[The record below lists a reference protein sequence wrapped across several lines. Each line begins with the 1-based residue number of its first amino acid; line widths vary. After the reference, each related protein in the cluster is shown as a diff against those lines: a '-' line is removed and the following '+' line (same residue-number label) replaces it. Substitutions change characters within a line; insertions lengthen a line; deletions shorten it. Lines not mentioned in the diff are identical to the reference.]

1 MTQEKKNGKIIAII
15 TMIFLFGMISFVT
28 NLAAPMGIVL
38 KNQFDVSN
46 ALGMLGNFGNFI
58 AYAVM
63 GIPSGIL
70 LQRVGYK
77 KTALIAVAIGFIG
90 VGIQFLSGHSSPEM
104 AFAVYL
110 IGAFVAGFSMCLL
123 NTVVNP
129 MLNKLGGEGN
139 KGNQL
144 IQVGGSF
151 NSVMATITPM
161 FVGILIAG
169 SIEKATISQIFPV
182 MYTAMAVFA
191 FAFFVLLFVRIPEP
205 NAATTTEPIST
216 LMKGALK
223 FRHFVLGAIAIFVYV
238 GIEVGVPGTLNLFLT
253 DPVEK
258 GGAGIASTISGFVVG
273 TYWFLMLIGRLA
285 GASLGAKVSSKA
297 MLTFTSGLGLIL
309 VFLAIFS
316 STGTLV
322 NLPVLQQSAT
332 GGLSFGFA
340 EVPINAMYLVL
351 VGFCTSIM
359 WGGIFNLAVEG
370 LGKYLAAASG
380 LFMVLVCGGGN
391 KGNQLIQVGGSFN
404 SVMATITPM
413 FVGILIAGSIEK
425 ATISQIFPVMYTAMA
440 VFAFAFFVLLFVRI
454 PEPNAA
460 TTTEPISTL
469 MKGALKF
476 RHFVLGAI
484 AIFVYVGIEV
494 GVPGTLNLFLTD
506 PVEKGG
512 AGIASTISGFVVGTY
527 WFLMLIG
534 RLAGASLGAK
544 VSSKA
549 MLTFTSA
556 LGLILV
562 FLAIFSSTGT
572 LVNLPVLQQS
582 ATGGLSFG
590 FAEVPINAMYLVLVG
605 LCTSIMWGGIFNLA
619 VEGLGKYLAA
629 ASGLFMVLVCGG
641 GILPVIQGWVAD
653 VAGFMASY
661 WVIIAALAYLLY
673 YGLVGCKNVNKDIP
687 VE

>member
-205 NAATTTEPIST
+205 NAA
-216 LMKGALK
+216 A
-223 FRHFVLGAIAIFVYV
+223 
-238 GIEVGVPGTLNLFLT
+238 
-253 DPVEK
+253 
-258 GGAGIASTISGFVVG
+258 
-273 TYWFLMLIGRLA
+273 
-285 GASLGAKVSSKA
+285 
-297 MLTFTSGLGLIL
+297 
-309 VFLAIFS
+309 
-316 STGTLV
+316 
-322 NLPVLQQSAT
+322 
-332 GGLSFGFA
+332 
-340 EVPINAMYLVL
+340 
-351 VGFCTSIM
+351 
-359 WGGIFNLAVEG
+359 
-370 LGKYLAAASG
+370 
-380 LFMVLVCGGGN
+380 
-391 KGNQLIQVGGSFN
+391 
-404 SVMATITPM
+404 
-413 FVGILIAGSIEK
+413 
-425 ATISQIFPVMYTAMA
+425 
-440 VFAFAFFVLLFVRI
+440 
-454 PEPNAA
+454 
-460 TTTEPISTL
+460 TTEPISTL

-661 WVIIAALAYLLY
+661 WVIIAALAYLL
-673 YGLVGCKNVNKDIP
+673 
-687 VE
+687 

>member
-1 MTQEKKNGKIIAII
+1 MTQQKQNGKLIAII

-38 KNQFDVSN
+38 KNQFSVSN

-77 KTALIAVAIGFIG
+77 KTALIAVAVGFIG
-90 VGIQFLSGHSSPEM
+90 VGIQYLSGHSSPDM

-110 IGAFVAGFSMCLL
+110 IGAFIAGFSMCLL

-191 FAFFVLLFVRIPEP
+191 IAFFVLLIVPIPEP
-205 NAATTTEPIST
+205 NAATSTEPIGK
-216 LMKGALK
+216 LMSGALK
-223 FRHFVLGAIAIFVYV
+223 FRHFILGAIAIFVYV
-238 GIEVGVPGTLNLFLT
+238 GVEVGVPGTLNLFLT
-253 DPVEK
+253 DPIEK
-258 GGAGIASTISGFVVG
+258 GGAGISSTISGFVVG

-285 GASLGAKVSSKA
+285 GASLGAK
-297 MLTFTSGLGLIL
+297 I
-309 VFLAIFS
+309 
-316 STGTLV
+316 
-322 NLPVLQQSAT
+322 
-332 GGLSFGFA
+332 
-340 EVPINAMYLVL
+340 
-351 VGFCTSIM
+351 
-359 WGGIFNLAVEG
+359 
-370 LGKYLAAASG
+370 
-380 LFMVLVCGGGN
+380 
-391 KGNQLIQVGGSFN
+391 
-404 SVMATITPM
+404 
-413 FVGILIAGSIEK
+413 
-425 ATISQIFPVMYTAMA
+425 
-440 VFAFAFFVLLFVRI
+440 
-454 PEPNAA
+454 
-460 TTTEPISTL
+460 
-469 MKGALKF
+469 
-476 RHFVLGAI
+476 
-484 AIFVYVGIEV
+484 
-494 GVPGTLNLFLTD
+494 
-506 PVEKGG
+506 
-512 AGIASTISGFVVGTY
+512 
-527 WFLMLIG
+527 
-534 RLAGASLGAK
+534 
-544 VSSKA
+544 SSKA

-556 LGLILV
+556 LGLLLV
-562 FLAIFSSTGT
+562 FLAIFSSTGS

-641 GILPVIQGWVAD
+641 GILPVIQGLVAD
-653 VAGFMASY
+653 IAGFMPSY
-661 WVIIAALAYLLY
+661 WVIIAA
-673 YGLVGCKNVNKDIP
+673 P
-687 VE
+687 VSYTHLTLPTIA

>member
-1 MTQEKKNGKIIAII
+1 MTQQKANGKLIAII

-38 KNQFDVSN
+38 KNQFSVSN

-70 LQRVGYK
+70 LSRVGYK
-77 KTALIAVAIGFIG
+77 KTALIAVAVGFVG

-104 AFAVYL
+104 AFVVYL
-110 IGAFVAGFSMCLL
+110 IGAFIAGFSMCLL

-191 FAFFVLLFVRIPEP
+191 FAFFVLLFVPIPEP
-205 NAATTTEPIST
+205 STAKTTEPIGK
-216 LMKGALK
+216 LMSGALK
-223 FRHFVLGAIAIFVYV
+223 FRHFILGAVAIFVYV

-253 DPVEK
+253 DPIEK
-258 GGAGIASTISGFVVG
+258 GGAGIASTVSGFVVG
-273 TYWFLMLIGRLA
+273 TYWFLMLIGRL
-285 GASLGAKVSSKA
+285 V
-297 MLTFTSGLGLIL
+297 
-309 VFLAIFS
+309 
-316 STGTLV
+316 
-322 NLPVLQQSAT
+322 
-332 GGLSFGFA
+332 
-340 EVPINAMYLVL
+340 
-351 VGFCTSIM
+351 
-359 WGGIFNLAVEG
+359 
-370 LGKYLAAASG
+370 
-380 LFMVLVCGGGN
+380 
-391 KGNQLIQVGGSFN
+391 
-404 SVMATITPM
+404 
-413 FVGILIAGSIEK
+413 
-425 ATISQIFPVMYTAMA
+425 
-440 VFAFAFFVLLFVRI
+440 
-454 PEPNAA
+454 
-460 TTTEPISTL
+460 
-469 MKGALKF
+469 
-476 RHFVLGAI
+476 
-484 AIFVYVGIEV
+484 
-494 GVPGTLNLFLTD
+494 
-506 PVEKGG
+506 
-512 AGIASTISGFVVGTY
+512 
-527 WFLMLIG
+527 
-534 RLAGASLGAK
+534 GASLGAK

-562 FLAIFSSTGT
+562 FLAIFSSTGS
-572 LVNLPVLQQS
+572 LVNLPVLQQG

-590 FAEVPINAMYLVLVG
+590 LAEVPINAMYLVLVG

-641 GILPVIQGWVAD
+641 GILPLLQGWVAD
-653 VAGFMASY
+653 VAGFMTSY
-661 WVIIAALAYLLY
+661 WVIIAALAYLLF
-673 YGLVGCKNVNKDIP
+673 YGLVGCKNVNKDIS

>member
-205 NAATTTEPIST
+205 NAA
-216 LMKGALK
+216 A
-223 FRHFVLGAIAIFVYV
+223 
-238 GIEVGVPGTLNLFLT
+238 
-253 DPVEK
+253 
-258 GGAGIASTISGFVVG
+258 
-273 TYWFLMLIGRLA
+273 
-285 GASLGAKVSSKA
+285 
-297 MLTFTSGLGLIL
+297 
-309 VFLAIFS
+309 
-316 STGTLV
+316 
-322 NLPVLQQSAT
+322 
-332 GGLSFGFA
+332 
-340 EVPINAMYLVL
+340 
-351 VGFCTSIM
+351 
-359 WGGIFNLAVEG
+359 
-370 LGKYLAAASG
+370 
-380 LFMVLVCGGGN
+380 
-391 KGNQLIQVGGSFN
+391 
-404 SVMATITPM
+404 
-413 FVGILIAGSIEK
+413 
-425 ATISQIFPVMYTAMA
+425 
-440 VFAFAFFVLLFVRI
+440 
-454 PEPNAA
+454 
-460 TTTEPISTL
+460 TTEPISTL

-562 FLAIFSSTGT
+562 FLATFSSTGT

>member
-1 MTQEKKNGKIIAII
+1 MTQQKQNGKLIAII

-38 KNQFDVSN
+38 KNQFSVSN

-77 KTALIAVAIGFIG
+77 KTALIAVAVGFIG
-90 VGIQFLSGHSSPEM
+90 VGIQYLSGHSSPDM

-110 IGAFVAGFSMCLL
+110 IGAFIAGFSMCLL

-191 FAFFVLLFVRIPEP
+191 IAFFVLLIVPIPEP
-205 NAATTTEPIST
+205 NAATSTEPIGK
-216 LMKGALK
+216 LMSGALK
-223 FRHFVLGAIAIFVYV
+223 FRHFILGAIAIFVYV
-238 GIEVGVPGTLNLFLT
+238 GVEVGVPGTLNLFLT
-253 DPVEK
+253 DPIEK
-258 GGAGIASTISGFVVG
+258 GGAGISSTISGFVVG

-285 GASLGAKVSSKA
+285 GASLGAK
-297 MLTFTSGLGLIL
+297 I
-309 VFLAIFS
+309 
-316 STGTLV
+316 
-322 NLPVLQQSAT
+322 
-332 GGLSFGFA
+332 
-340 EVPINAMYLVL
+340 
-351 VGFCTSIM
+351 
-359 WGGIFNLAVEG
+359 
-370 LGKYLAAASG
+370 
-380 LFMVLVCGGGN
+380 
-391 KGNQLIQVGGSFN
+391 
-404 SVMATITPM
+404 
-413 FVGILIAGSIEK
+413 
-425 ATISQIFPVMYTAMA
+425 
-440 VFAFAFFVLLFVRI
+440 
-454 PEPNAA
+454 
-460 TTTEPISTL
+460 
-469 MKGALKF
+469 
-476 RHFVLGAI
+476 
-484 AIFVYVGIEV
+484 
-494 GVPGTLNLFLTD
+494 
-506 PVEKGG
+506 
-512 AGIASTISGFVVGTY
+512 
-527 WFLMLIG
+527 
-534 RLAGASLGAK
+534 
-544 VSSKA
+544 SSKA

-556 LGLILV
+556 LGLLLV
-562 FLAIFSSTGT
+562 FLAIFSSTGS

-629 ASGLFMVLVCGG
+629 ASGLFMVLVCG
-641 GILPVIQGWVAD
+641 ILPVIQGLVAD
-653 VAGFMASY
+653 IAGFMPSY
-661 WVIIAALAYLLY
+661 WVIIAALGYLLF
-673 YGLVGCKNVNKDIP
+673 YGLVGCKNVNKDIK
-687 VE
+687 VD

>member
-1 MTQEKKNGKIIAII
+1 MTQQKQNGKLIAII

-38 KNQFDVSN
+38 KNQFSVSN

-70 LQRVGYK
+70 LQKVGYK

-90 VGIQFLSGHSSPEM
+90 VGIQFLSGHSNPEI

-110 IGAFVAGFSMCLL
+110 FGAFIAGFSMCLL

-144 IQVGGSF
+144 IQIGGSF

-191 FAFFVLLFVRIPEP
+191 LAFLVLLFVPIPEP
-205 NAATTTEPIST
+205 NAATATEPIGK
-216 LMKGALK
+216 LMSGALK
-223 FRHFVLGAIAIFVYV
+223 FRHFILGAIAIFVYV

-285 GASLGAKVSSKA
+285 GASLGAKVSSKT
-297 MLTFTSGLGLIL
+297 MLTFTSALGLLL

-316 STGTLV
+316 STNSFV

-332 GGLSFGFA
+332 GGLSFG
-340 EVPINAMYLVL
+340 L
-351 VGFCTSIM
+351 
-359 WGGIFNLAVEG
+359 
-370 LGKYLAAASG
+370 
-380 LFMVLVCGGGN
+380 
-391 KGNQLIQVGGSFN
+391 
-404 SVMATITPM
+404 
-413 FVGILIAGSIEK
+413 
-425 ATISQIFPVMYTAMA
+425 
-440 VFAFAFFVLLFVRI
+440 
-454 PEPNAA
+454 
-460 TTTEPISTL
+460 
-469 MKGALKF
+469 
-476 RHFVLGAI
+476 
-484 AIFVYVGIEV
+484 
-494 GVPGTLNLFLTD
+494 
-506 PVEKGG
+506 
-512 AGIASTISGFVVGTY
+512 
-527 WFLMLIG
+527 
-534 RLAGASLGAK
+534 
-544 VSSKA
+544 
-549 MLTFTSA
+549 
-556 LGLILV
+556 
-562 FLAIFSSTGT
+562 
-572 LVNLPVLQQS
+572 
-582 ATGGLSFG
+582 
-590 FAEVPINAMYLVLVG
+590 AEVPINAMYLVLVG

-641 GILPVIQGWVAD
+641 GILPVIQAD
-653 VAGFMASY
+653 MAGFMASY
-661 WVIIAALAYLLY
+661 WVIIAALAYLLF
-673 YGLVGCKNVNKDIP
+673 YGLIGCKNVNKDIK
-687 VE
+687 VD